1 MEIIDQFKAYLTQL
15 GYGTTTVYMLPI
27 CVAEFIN
34 RHQKPF
40 NEIEA
45 SDIAAYHDYIKQ
57 RPNKRGYGALSES
70 YIRHH
75 LYALKVF
82 FTYLLENEQ
91 IERHPVQAYL
101 SSFKLSKPRSKARE
115 ILTKTEIELLYQA
128 TMNYKEKA
136 VLSLFYGCGLRRSE
150 AAQLRISDLHFN
162 SRLLYVRSG
171 KGGKRR
177 AVPMSKKV
185 QHHFEKYIEIERVQ
199 ALKNTKEM
207 VNQKAFILNQ
217 NGHPMSGSSYARLL
231 KEILARTNIKKHITL
246 HCLRHSIASHLLES
260 GLSLEYVRDFLG
272 HKHLES
278 TQIYTRIKNK
288 QLWSI
293 NMKTNQN
300 MKP

>member
-1 MEIIDQFKAYLTQL
+1 MIKEFKAYLSQL
-15 GYGTTTVYMLPI
+15 GYGKTTVYMLPV
-27 CVAEFIN
+27 CVAEFIDK
-34 RHQKPF
+34 HQKPF

-45 SDIAAYHDYIKQ
+45 SDIAAYHDYLKQ
-57 RPNKRGYGALSES
+57 RPNKRGAGALSES

-101 SSFKLSKPRSKARE
+101 SSFKLSKPTSKPRE

-150 AAQLRISDLHFN
+150 AAQLGISDLHFK

-185 QHHFEKYIEIERVQ
+185 QNHFEYYIKLERDKNIKKINQ
-199 ALKNTKEM
+199 TAL
-207 VNQKAFILNQ
+207 ILNQ
-217 NGHPMSGSSYARLL
+217 NGRPMSGSSYARLL

-246 HCLRHSIASHLLES
+246 HCLRHSIASHLLVG

-288 QLWSI
+288 QLWKI
-293 NMKTNQN
+293 NAKTNMKTNPN
-300 MKP
+300 TKP